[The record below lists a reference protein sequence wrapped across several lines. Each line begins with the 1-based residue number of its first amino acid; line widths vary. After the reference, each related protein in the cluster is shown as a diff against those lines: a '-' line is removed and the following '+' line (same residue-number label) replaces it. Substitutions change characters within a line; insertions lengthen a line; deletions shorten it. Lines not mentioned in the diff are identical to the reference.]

1 MNLIS
6 SVTLRITYLPVT
18 EMNPKA
24 WPSYEHNE
32 KDGVKWRS
40 QYKYQAVYKH
50 KYKPHWRR
58 FISVWF
64 SVEKGTIVYKIDI
77 FHFR

>member
-1 MNLIS
+1 MNCQWYPDNIYQQISHNQIDQEPEIFCTNLHQELDLKIKFLS

-32 KDGVKWRS
+32 KDGVK
-40 QYKYQAVYKH
+40 
-50 KYKPHWRR
+50 
-58 FISVWF
+58 
-64 SVEKGTIVYKIDI
+64 
-77 FHFR
+77 